1 MDFTVWHPLRWCFG
15 GHFGLTRPAQI
26 SLAHFCEVHGPTSI
40 ICTQASTAP
49 CASCNPCVTP
59 PTDEPHSSYSSYG
72 LYDQPASL
80 KLGRLPKL
88 SPFETPPTSPQ
99 SPSHN
104 PYFPSLSSSDS
115 SFGGRRPSS
124 TFESDADSCENCQ
137 MVVPKKFCDKLPTG
151 APGSPSKD
159 GRGRNGSP
167 VLRSSQNYPV
177 RGPYLGDDASSTHSS
192 DISDTEQSKS
202 FDSNASSYPN
212 SIPPSPLATS
222 RNMHTHTLTYIST
235 NQPQSPTTYSS
246 LKRTCMRTLS
256 TEVLPRGNS
265 SGAIMFGDPV
275 AGYTIAYIFRIQ
287 DSRARGSI
295 KHYAL
300 IAMVGRDCR
309 KATKAMVK
317 VTEVFQGIA
326 NRITALAEKV
336 EREARPVFA
345 MADTPPLGTS
355 ASSMPPMLASPQRER
370 SASSTAGSPT
380 TRNITPVSSF
390 LSAKRID
397 PDGFPRVSRDST
409 RPKSLAEIVGQ
420 ENFFVELHRDFC
432 QLLHFLIKHFA

>member
-1 MDFTVWHPLRWCFG
+1 
-15 GHFGLTRPAQI
+15 
-26 SLAHFCEVHGPTSI
+26 
-40 ICTQASTAP
+40 
-49 CASCNPCVTP
+49 
-59 PTDEPHSSYSSYG
+59 
-72 LYDQPASL
+72 
-80 KLGRLPKL
+80 
-88 SPFETPPTSPQ
+88 
-99 SPSHN
+99 
-104 PYFPSLSSSDS
+104 
-115 SFGGRRPSS
+115 
-124 TFESDADSCENCQ
+124 
-137 MVVPKKFCDKLPTG
+137 
-151 APGSPSKD
+151 
-159 GRGRNGSP
+159 
-167 VLRSSQNYPV
+167 
-177 RGPYLGDDASSTHSS
+177 
-192 DISDTEQSKS
+192 
-202 FDSNASSYPN
+202 
-212 SIPPSPLATS
+212 
-222 RNMHTHTLTYIST
+222 MHTHTLTYIST

-336 EREARPVFA
+336 EREARPVSA

-355 ASSMPPMLASPQRER
+355 ASSMPPMFAAPQRER
-370 SASSTAGSPT
+370 SASSTADSPT